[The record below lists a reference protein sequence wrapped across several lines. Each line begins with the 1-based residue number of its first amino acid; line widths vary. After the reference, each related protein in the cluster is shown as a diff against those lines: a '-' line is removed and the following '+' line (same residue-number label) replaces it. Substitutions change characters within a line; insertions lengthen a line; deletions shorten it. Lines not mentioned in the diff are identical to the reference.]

1 MPIQRWWLLQSLK
14 VFSCLSLSVSLSH
27 TQTHICETPWE
38 IPWWNTAS
46 TLFCLCDCLLSS
58 HDTRGRGGL
67 ADTLLVFSAPAWV
80 RRFICQLHHHHSVRA
95 TQERAEV
102 MNQMCVPW
110 ERQTFNS
117 LQLTDYLRG
126 LSVVSCQKITGKM
139 QYWFLSRKKN
149 IFPFIG
155 TDFLCMG
162 FVKFYTVLKESGGGK
177 WILPGW
183 ETEQC
188 SLW

>member
-14 VFSCLSLSVSLSH
+14 VFSCLSLCLYLYHTHKHTFVKHPGKYPDETQHPLFSASVIASFH
-27 TQTHICETPWE
+27 PT
-38 IPWWNTAS
+38 IP
-46 TLFCLCDCLLSS
+46 
-58 HDTRGRGGL
+58 GGL

-80 RRFICQLHHHHSVRA
+80 RRFICQLHHHRSVRA

-102 MNQMCVPW
+102 MNQMCVPR

-126 LSVVSCQKITGKM
+126 HSVVSCQKITGKM

-177 WILPGW
+177 WSRPGW

>member
-14 VFSCLSLSVSLSH
+14 VLSISLSLSH
-27 TQTHICETPWE
+27 THKHTFVKHPGKYPDETQHPLFSASVTAFFHPT
-38 IPWWNTAS
+38 IP
-46 TLFCLCDCLLSS
+46 
-58 HDTRGRGGL
+58 RGL

-80 RRFICQLHHHHSVRA
+80 RRFIFQLHHHRSVRA
-95 TQERAEV
+95 AQERAED

-110 ERQTFNS
+110 ERQTFSS

-126 LSVVSCQKITGKM
+126 LSMISCQKITGKM
-139 QYWFLSRKKN
+139 QYWFLSRKK
-149 IFPFIG
+149 IPPFIG

-162 FVKFYTVLKESGGGK
+162 FVKFYTILRESEGYK

-188 SLW
+188 SLR